1 MATVINGT
9 NMVLKIDDD
18 TSPSQGGAAVIAAAT
33 SCTVNLT
40 IDMGEVTD
48 KSSGDRKEFIGLG
61 SSWTLDCEAFYNED
75 AGVKNPTTMFPAA
88 YGDANASQNGVAQYP
103 REVYVDFDAGSN
115 EFHGSGYITSM
126 SITGG
131 TEDAGTYS
139 ISIQGTGTLTMA

>member
-18 TSPSQGGAAVIAAAT
+18 TSPTQGGATTIAAAT
-33 SCTVNLT
+33 SCTVNVT

-48 KSSGDRKEFIGLG
+48 KDSGDRKEFIGIG
-61 SSWTLDCEAFYNED
+61 SSWTMDAEVFYNED
-75 AGVKNPTTMFPAA
+75 GGKNPTTIFPAA
-88 YGDANASQNGVAQYP
+88 YGDANASQNGVVQYP

-115 EFHGSGYITSM
+115 EFHGKGYITSL
-126 SITGG
+126 SISGG

-139 ISIQGTGTLTMA
+139 ISVQGTGDLTMA